1 MAWLRNKS
9 GMKLK
14 TGILNGK
21 RVDYFKGSSLWLCG
35 TIRVA

>member
-21 RVDYFKGSSLWLCG
+21 RVDYFKGQPVHQL
-35 TIRVA
+35 A

>member
-21 RVDYFKGSSLWLCG
+21 RVDYFKGPLLQHVRKLSTS
-35 TIRVA
+35 